1 MFQPN
6 TIRTKT
12 RWPFCAGV
20 FVVATE
26 FSAVAQ
32 LAVTELERKSRRHL
46 YKTDPIAW
54 AEEFMGVQLWSAQKE
69 IMLSVRDKR
78 ATAVAAGHGVGKSW
92 IAALLACWW
101 IDVHPLDD
109 VYVASTAPTVDQ
121 VTAVLW
127 RNIRNFHNLAKQR
140 FEAGLTDHR
149 LPGYVTGDNRWK
161 TDDGIL
167 IGQGRKPADDRADVA
182 FQGIHATYLL
192 AIGDEAVGLNAEMI
206 GALGNIATGAHN
218 RQLLIANP
226 TDPTCQ
232 MAQIWTREIA
242 GWNRMHISVLDSPLI
257 TKEAGFDAS
266 RAQGMSG
273 QEYVDDMRDTWGEDH
288 PIYIARVT
296 GQWAF
301 DAGMTVLTEADVA
314 NAVNAC
320 VVADPLVAPW
330 LGCDIAWSA
339 KGDFSS
345 VYSASPGVVWET
357 DEDSGKPTVATAK
370 TGWVVRRVAAWQGA
384 PLAGG
389 SDENPSNGMLI
400 DQHALGLAASRV
412 KIDSSG
418 VGIAVVQDLASEVRP
433 YDIYKMAGGSPAR
446 EKATYTNARA
456 EAFFDIKILAHQGL
470 LDLDGADE
478 DMIDQLRSVQYEY
491 DSRNKIKIESKADM
505 RSRGRKSP
513 DFADAVWY
521 ALYDADPDEGKPQKG
536 DVVAYNPYDFIEE
549 IQSDVRGLPV

>member
-1 MFQPN
+1 VG
-6 TIRTKT
+6 RY
-12 RWPFCAGV
+12 A
-20 FVVATE
+20 
-26 FSAVAQ
+26 AVAE
-32 LAVTELERKSRRHL
+32 LAAVGIDKRIRSARYRV
-46 YKTDPIAW
+46 DPIAW
-54 AEEFMGVQLWSAQKE
+54 VEEFMGVQLWSAQKE
-69 IMLSVRDKR
+69 IMLSVRDNR
-78 ATAVAAGHGVGKSW
+78 ATAVAAGHGVGKSFL
-92 IAALLACWW
+92 AALMACWW
-101 IDVHPLDD
+101 IDNHPLDD

-127 RNIRNFHNLAKQR
+127 RNIRNFHNLSKQR
-140 FEAGLTDHR
+140 FESGLTDHR
-149 LPGYVTGDNRWK
+149 LPGYVTGDNKWK

-206 GALGNIATGAHN
+206 GALGNIATGVHN

-232 MAQIWTREIA
+232 MAQIWKREIG

-257 TKEAGFDAS
+257 TKESGFDVS

-288 PIYIARVT
+288 PIFVSRVL

-301 DAGMTVLTEADVA
+301 DAGLTVLSEADVA
-314 NAVNAC
+314 SAVNAC
-320 VVADPLVAPW
+320 VVADPLVGPW
-330 LGCDIAWSA
+330 LGCDIAWA
-339 KGDFSS
+339 EKGDFSS
-345 VYSASPGVVWET
+345 VYSAVPGEVWET
-357 DEDSGKPTVATAK
+357 DAVTGKPLAG
-370 TGWVVRRVAAWQGA
+370 TGRRGWRVRRVAAWQGA

-389 SDENPSNGMLI
+389 SVEKPSNGMLI
-400 DQHALGLAASRV
+400 DGHALGLAASRV

-418 VGIAVVQDLASEVRP
+418 VGMAVVQDLASEVRP

-456 EAFFDIKILAHQGL
+456 EAFFDIKLLAHQGL

-478 DMIDQLRSVQYEY
+478 DMVDQLRSIQYEY

-521 ALYDADPDEGKPQKG
+521 ALYDAEPDEGKPQKG
-536 DVVAYNPYDFIEE
+536 DVVTFDYDDFTVDPM
-549 IQSDVRGLPV
+549 SDMRGVPV